1 MKFHEISIFM
11 QLFVYEYVALAAD
24 FGDGTCSDPTFRAK
38 VSLSNLQLTTLTVR
52 KTTPL
57 QTTSSCMQLLR
68 FETLLSH
75 QEKRHRHA
83 TASCVYCVNYR
94 KLLQGMGMSLSWI

>member
-52 KTTPL
+52 KQRL
-57 QTTSSCMQLLR
+57 CKQLAAACSCFGL
-68 FETLLSH
+68 
-75 QEKRHRHA
+75 KP
-83 TASCVYCVNYR
+83 C
-94 KLLQGMGMSLSWI
+94 